1 MKRKLYSSI
10 IYFLIYSFTGWIIE
24 TIYMSISL
32 GHLVKRGFLIGPF
45 CIVYGFSALAL
56 VYILYRV
63 KRHIT
68 LVFILGSLIST
79 IAELLAGL
87 LLKYAF
93 HIRLW
98 NYSQQPFNFKGIM
111 CLRNSILWGILAVMI
126 IYIIHPTLVQIIE
139 YLSYKSIYTIYCFAL
154 LILCTDATI
163 SIYAASIGQ
172 SNVSVAYSVY
182 LDKVMEF
189 GELTIRLFRFI
200 W

>member
-63 KRHIT
+63 KQHIT

-98 NYSQQPFNFKGIM
+98 NYSQQPYNFKGII

>member
-1 MKRKLYSSI
+1 
-10 IYFLIYSFTGWIIE
+10 
-24 TIYMSISL
+24 MSISL